1 MSGDQRMTED
11 KFVAPPARGKAR
23 LLAIVTGMLGLVLA
37 GCGTTAPPTLE
48 GPVNLGDY
56 QAAPRDLV
64 QVESYSDSH
73 PVRLGRG
80 GSIDKTERA
89 RLTAYIADVAKNRP
103 ESLRVVLRGPASP
116 AQLRQVGDLLV
127 ADGVDPRHIRAD
139 RRWSGP
145 HAPHGAIIVAVER
158 AIAVLPDCP
167 GWINHVSAPED
178 NLTNPNF
185 GCSDVTNFAAMV
197 GDPHHLR
204 QGASSIYA
212 DGEVAATMVN
222 DYRTDKV
229 ADRWKDLP
237 QMEKTGINPGGSK

>member
-1 MSGDQRMTED
+1 MTED
-11 KFVAPPARGKAR
+11 KSVAAPVRDKTR
-23 LLAIVTGMLGLVLA
+23 LLAIGIGMLALALA
-37 GCGTTAPPTLE
+37 GCGTTAPPGPQ

-80 GSIDKTERA
+80 GFIGKPERD

-103 ESLRVVLRGPASP
+103 ESLRVVLRGPATP

-127 ADGVDPRHIRAD
+127 ADGVDPRYIRAD
-139 RRWSGP
+139 RRSGP
-145 HAPHGAIIVAVER
+145 RAGRGAIVVAVER

-204 QGASSIYA
+204 QGASSIYT
-212 DGEVAATMVN
+212 DGEVAATMVT

-229 ADRWKDLP
+229 AS
-237 QMEKTGINPGGSK
+237 GGKICRKPKKPISIRVNNGTP

>member
-11 KFVAPPARGKAR
+11 KSGAAPARGKAR
-23 LLAIVTGMLGLVLA
+23 LLSIGIGMLGLALA
-37 GCGTTAPPTLE
+37 GCGTTAPPGPQ
-48 GPVNLGDY
+48 GPVNLGDFS
-56 QAAPRDLV
+56 AAPRDLV

-80 GSIDKTERA
+80 GYIGKPERD

-103 ESLRVVLRGPASP
+103 ESLRVVLRGPATP

-139 RRWSGP
+139 RRSGP
-145 HAPHGAIIVAVER
+145 RGTIVVAVER

-178 NLTNPNF
+178 NLTNPNL

-197 GDPHHLR
+197 GDPHHLK
-204 QGASSIYA
+204 QGASSIYT
-212 DGEVAATMVN
+212 DGEVAATMVT

-237 QMEKTGINPGGSK
+237 RTEKTAINPGSKQ

>member
-11 KFVAPPARGKAR
+11 KSIAIPARRKAR
-23 LLAIVTGMLGLVLA
+23 LLAIGTLMLGLVLA
-37 GCGTTAPPTLE
+37 GCGTTAPPGPQ
-48 GPVNLGDY
+48 GPVDLGDY

-73 PVRLGRG
+73 PVRLGH
-80 GSIDKTERA
+80 GSSIGKPERD
-89 RLTAYIADVAKNRP
+89 RLTAYIADVGKNRP
-103 ESLRVVLRGPASP
+103 ESLRVVLRGPATP

-127 ADGVDPRHIRAD
+127 ADGVDPRHIKAD
-139 RRWSGP
+139 RRP
-145 HAPHGAIIVAVER
+145 APRTPRGTIIVAVER

-204 QGASSIYA
+204 QGASSIYT
-212 DGEVAATMVN
+212 DGEVAATMVT

-229 ADRWKDLP
+229 AERWKDLP
-237 QMEKTGINPGGSK
+237 KTEKTSINPSK